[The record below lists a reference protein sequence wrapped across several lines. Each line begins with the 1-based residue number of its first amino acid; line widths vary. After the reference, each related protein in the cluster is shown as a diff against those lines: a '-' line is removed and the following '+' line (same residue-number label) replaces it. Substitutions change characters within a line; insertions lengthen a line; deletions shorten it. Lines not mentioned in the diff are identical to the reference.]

1 MCRRFPYDPTARS
14 ISFQV
19 DILVNNGARGQL
31 GLIRKTSLEVDR
43 AILDLNTVGTISLTK
58 AILPHMIER
67 QKGQIVIVSSL
78 SGKSGNN
85 LSLLNILI
93 QKVMKM
99 LPNAKS
105 GSSSNDRHA
114 SSHQPYTHSSTHQSF
129 SQLTFSVPRA
139 TSIFPQQMQCK
150 TCIIKKES
158 YEDEY
163 NNHHWENNLSQ
174 LILYRNVWKSVLR
187 ICLYIQDG
195 GFII

>member
-1 MCRRFPYDPTARS
+1 MILLCF

-19 DILVNNGARGQL
+19 DILVNNGARGQM

-67 QKGQIVIVSSL
+67 REGQIVVVSSL
-78 SGKSGNN
+78 SGKSGKN

-99 LPNAKS
+99 LPNARS

-114 SSHQPYTHSSTHQSF
+114 LSHQPCTHSSTDQSF
-129 SQLTFSVPRA
+129 PQLTFSVPRA
-139 TSIFPQQMQCK
+139 HDQHKFFP
-150 TCIIKKES
+150 
-158 YEDEY
+158 
-163 NNHHWENNLSQ
+163 NNVRCASSRKNPM
-174 LILYRNVWKSVLR
+174 R
-187 ICLYIQDG
+187 INTL
-195 GFII
+195 